1 MVSWDTALL
10 AAASIVAISTLAR
23 LMRRRR
29 DELVADVQRQ
39 LDEHREAEKKAQRKA
54 KQQEAA

>member
-1 MVSWDTALL
+1 MVSWDALLL